1 MKRFVSICI
10 LLISLTSCVSSSYVG
25 KSYMP
30 TTAVELFMNWEDVP
44 MDYEVMGYADATP
57 NTFSSIEA
65 AQKKVEELA
74 RKKGADAIVFDGIDT
89 RYGNPTLETT
99 ETMEKNIDGSIT
111 KKISTQEQ
119 RDVFNTLK
127 VTFIKYRR

>member
-1 MKRFVSICI
+1 MKRVAVFCM

-30 TTAVELFMNWEDVP
+30 TTVVDLFMTWEDVP
-44 MDYEVMGYADATP
+44 RDYEVMGYADATP
-57 NTFSSIEA
+57 QTFSSIEA
-65 AQKKVEELA
+65 AQKKVEGLA
-74 RKKGADAIVFDGIDT
+74 RQKGADAIVFEGIDT

-99 ETMEKNIDGSIT
+99 ETAEKNTDGSYS
-111 KKISTQEQ
+111 KKITTEEKVP
-119 RDVFNTLK
+119 VFNTLK